1 LIFKTCFFFKTLVI
15 GHLKEMEI
23 RFFGTIV
30 RNTNSL
36 TSNEL
41 IFTIMNRNMKHL
53 IWTVLVTFLSATML
67 QAQSKPPIPS
77 SLDRQFRR
85 DAARLALRLEAEKE
99 DIRYLPIAISRDNI
113 NGLYKALCNI
123 YQNEDAGKSLAKCN
137 VHTFPNPSIDHLVI
151 IYKKNVDWAA
161 PLRQGIT
168 ETNNKELNQL
178 LDKYDLAIDR
188 SMQWNDTQDAI
199 TLRSKEPLNMAAL
212 ADKFRD
218 IPGVMQTELGSTKL
232 GGNDIKARRI
242 SGGWEIDYILSIN
255 ASQQH
260 IWKFKALDNGQVS
273 LLKESGEPLPTWM
286 RCDAADK
293 NTMARH

>member
-1 LIFKTCFFFKTLVI
+1 MNKNFTSILWSFLLILLAAT
-15 GHLKEMEI
+15 
-23 RFFGTIV
+23 
-30 RNTNSL
+30 
-36 TSNEL
+36 
-41 IFTIMNRNMKHL
+41 
-53 IWTVLVTFLSATML
+53 TVN
-67 QAQSKPPIPS
+67 AQPKPPIPS

-85 DAARLALRLEAEKE
+85 DAARLALRLDAEKE

-113 NGLYKALCNI
+113 NGLYKSLCAI

-137 VHTFPNPSIDHLVI
+137 VHTFPNPSIDHLVV
-151 IYKKNVDWAA
+151 IYRKNVDWAA

-178 LDKYDLAIDR
+178 LDKYDLAIER

-218 IPGVMQTELGSTKL
+218 IQGVVQTDLGSTKL
-232 GGNDIKARRI
+232 GGNDIKAKRVG
-242 SGGWEIDYILSIN
+242 GGWEIDFVLSIN
-255 ASQQH
+255 ATQQH
-260 IWKFKALDNGQVS
+260 TWKFKALDSGQVS

-286 RCDAADK
+286 KCEKPDK
-293 NTMARH
+293 NLVARY